1 MIANIFHKENEFQV
15 DFSKPIDISIPLHS
29 HTNCVSAWYVKPM
42 SLEPVRNGD
51 WIGDVSKG
59 GSVNFRNILFNPHG
73 NGTHTECVGHIS
85 KEFITINHCL
95 KRFMFLAELIS
106 IRPEQLANGD
116 FVISK
121 KQIELA
127 LTHDNAEALIIRTL
141 DNTGDK
147 LSHQYSN
154 SNPIY
159 ITEEAMA
166 FLNKTKVEH
175 LLFDM
180 PSVDK
185 EIDGGILAA
194 HHMFWQ
200 YPHNTQFQKTITELI
215 YVANEITDG
224 TYFLNLQIASF
235 ENDASPSKPVL
246 YKIN

>member
-29 HTNCVSAWYVKPM
+29 HNNCVSAWYVKPM

-95 KRFMFLAELIS
+95 KRFLFLAELIT
-106 IRPEQLANGD
+106 IKPEQLTNGD

-121 KQIELA
+121 KQIELT

-141 DNTGDK
+141 DNTNEK

-154 SNPIY
+154 SNPAY

-194 HHMFWQ
+194 HHQFWQ

-215 YVANEITDG
+215 YVPNEILDG
-224 TYFLNLQIASF
+224 TYFLNLQIGRAH
-235 ENDASPSKPVL
+235 V
-246 YKIN
+246 